1 MKNVKRL
8 LCLGAALVMVIS
20 IAMMTSCNK
29 PYIIGNEHHI
39 EFPIERN
46 VTLTWWYDYGDQY
59 FTGDF
64 EKLEDHPYMVERKTA
79 SNVTIEFVEPTAT
92 NINEIKNELTQLMAS
107 NDMCD
112 MVTHTW
118 YTPEYQGTTI
128 DSVIEEEIYQKLN
141 DYVAVQMPNYNAMR
155 ETNSIIDKIALT
167 QQNNII
173 WIPRINHMDDYDHEK
188 LTNGLVV
195 RKDYL
200 DAVQFVS
207 EDGVSKFPVT
217 MRDWENML
225 EDFLAYGIQRPLS
238 KNMSPWITFTGD
250 VFLTSWNV
258 KVETYRDPETGKA
271 AYGCIS
277 DGFKA
282 YVETMRKWVENGW
295 LVSVDSN
302 EQDKLSDKVVG
313 AWFGNADEIVNL
325 KNQATDANFEL
336 IGVPDP
342 VQNVGDKI
350 VMRDSYR
357 PVGCAAL
364 DSVFISTTC
373 ENGPLACRWLDEF
386 FTEESYM
393 RTSYGIEGEDYTK
406 DAEGNIT
413 FTDKIVNNPDGIR
426 YGIAQNAFL
435 DSFYCDPYV
444 VFNNA
449 YTAEQLAAVEQWSK
463 SSCEFSFIDRLCLS
477 YTEEELE
484 VLEVTEGLGWDVAM
498 QSSGF
503 VLGSKDLTEWPQ
515 YVAQMEESGLQEYIG
530 VMQSAWDR
538 FLAS

>member
-8 LCLGAALVMVIS
+8 LCLGAALVMVLS

-29 PYIIGNEHHI
+29 PIIYPNDHRYD
-39 EFPIERN
+39 FPIPDAI
-46 VTLTWWYDYGDQY
+46 TLTWWYDYGDQY

-64 EKLEDHPYMVERKTA
+64 TKLEDHPYMVERKND
-79 SNVTIEFVEPTAT
+79 SNVTIEFVEPTNAGQA
-92 NINEIKNELTQLMAS
+92 KNELTALMAS

-112 MVTHTW
+112 MVTHAW
-118 YTPEYQGTTI
+118 YTPDIQGTTI
-128 DSVIEEEIYQKLN
+128 DSVIDEEIYLRLN
-141 DYVAVQMPNYNAMR
+141 EYVDVQMENYRAMC
-155 ETNSIIDKIALT
+155 EQYSIIDKIALT
-167 QQNNII
+167 QQNNRI
-173 WIPRINHMDDYDHEK
+173 WIPKINHMEDYDKEK

-207 EDGVSKFPVT
+207 EDGVSHFPVT

-225 EDFLAYGIQRPLS
+225 EDFLAYGIERPLS

-258 KVETYRDPETGKA
+258 KVETYRDPATGNA
-271 AYGCIS
+271 AYGCVT
-277 DGFKA
+277 DEFKA

-302 EQDKLSDKVVG
+302 EQDKLSDKVV
-313 AWFGNADEIVNL
+313 ASWYGNADEIINL
-325 KNQATDANFEL
+325 KAQATDANFEL

-357 PVGCAAL
+357 PVGCKAL
-364 DSVFISTTC
+364 DSVFVSATC
-373 ENGPLACRWLDEF
+373 LNPAIACRWLDEF

-393 RTSYGIEGEDYTK
+393 RTSYGIEGVDYNK

-413 FTDKIVNNPDGIR
+413 FTEKITNNPDGIR
-426 YGIAQNAFL
+426 HGIAQNAFL

-444 VFNNA
+444 IFNYA
-449 YTAEQLAAVEQWSK
+449 YTPEQLAAVEQWSK

-477 YTEEELE
+477 YTEEELA
-484 VLEVTEGLGWDVAM
+484 VLEVTEGLGWQVAL

-503 VLGSKDLTEWPQ
+503 VLGSKDLTEWPT